1 MKLEIAGVPYF
12 SLAAVLADVDVSRQT
27 LWRWRRKGRIPQG
40 HRYRNG
46 QLLFTGDEY
55 REILAYASRV
65 QPEALGSGS
74 TLSGASG
81 ESS

>member
-27 LWRWRRKGRIPQG
+27 LWRWRREGRIPQG

-55 REILAYASRV
+55 RKILAYANRV
-65 QPEALGSGS
+65 QPDALTANSR
-74 TLSGASG
+74 LPEASG
-81 ESS
+81 KAR